1 MSERLET
8 LQRAL
13 ADWQLDALLL
23 TRRDNIAWLTQGASY
38 YVVERAET
46 GVGSLL
52 IFPDRVWLLAPEN
65 EMPRILAEEPLPF
78 ACEIGHYPWYGSLET
93 ALAACRPARLGSDAP
108 LALTLNM
115 EPRLPR
121 LRQGLNEDEKQRFR
135 QLGREAASIVEEV
148 ARTLR
153 PGISERDVEAA
164 IVGRCLARGIR
175 PVCTL
180 VAADERI
187 ALYKHPVPGTK
198 RLARK
203 MLITLG
209 AERLGLNVSLTR
221 MVHIGDPDEALKQRI
236 GALASIHADM
246 LQAIAIN
253 RRWQD
258 FFAQIQQA
266 YRRHGWPEGW
276 REHHQGGPAGYGCR
290 DWIVTPDT
298 PGSIAADTA
307 HAWNPTLSGVKSED
321 TLLVTEE
328 GVEWL
333 TRSGD
338 WPLIEIARDGQRWQL
353 ADWLI
358 LPLSS

>member
-1 MSERLET
+1 MSERLKT

-13 ADWQLDALLL
+13 AEWQLDALLL

-46 GVGSLL
+46 GVASLL
-52 IFPDRVWLLAPEN
+52 IYPDRARLLAPEN

-78 ACEIGHYPWYGSLET
+78 ACETTRYPWYASLET
-93 ALAACRPARLGSDAP
+93 ALASIRPTRLGSDTP
-108 LALTLNM
+108 LASTVNM
-115 EPRLPR
+115 ESQLPR

-135 QLGREAASIVEEV
+135 ELGREAASIVEEV
-148 ARTLR
+148 ARALSA
-153 PGISERDVEAA
+153 GISERDVEAA
-164 IVGRCLARGIR
+164 IAGRCLARGIR

-198 RLARK
+198 RLAK
-203 MLITLG
+203 QMLITLG
-209 AERLGLNVSLTR
+209 AERLGLHVSLTR
-221 MVHIGDPDEALKQRI
+221 MVHLGEPDKALKQRI
-236 GALASIHADM
+236 GALANIHADI
-246 LQAIAIN
+246 LQAIAIQ
-253 RRWQD
+253 RSWQAL
-258 FFAQIQQA
+258 FAQIQQA
-266 YRRHGWPEGW
+266 YRRHGWPESW

-298 PGSIAADTA
+298 AGRITADTA
-307 HAWNPTLSGVKSED
+307 HAWNPTLGGVKSED
-321 TLLVTEE
+321 TLLVTEQ

-338 WPLIEIARDGQRWQL
+338 WPLIEVVRDGQRWQL